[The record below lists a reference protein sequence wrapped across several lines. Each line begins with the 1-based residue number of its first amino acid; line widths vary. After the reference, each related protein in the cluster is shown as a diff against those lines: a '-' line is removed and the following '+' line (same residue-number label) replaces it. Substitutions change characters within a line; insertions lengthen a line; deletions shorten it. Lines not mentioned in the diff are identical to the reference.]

1 MMPLSR
7 VVLPETL
14 DSLAESDPAAQRAR
28 RDLQRVHRVM
38 RTRSTL
44 LHTLRAVDMSLPVRR
59 HGAALRVL
67 ELGAGDGSLL
77 LGVARALAPDWPRV
91 QLTLLDRQ
99 ALVLPATLAAYAQLG
114 WRAQP
119 LQADV
124 LDWAA
129 PQHGAA
135 GPGAQRWDVIIAN
148 LFLHHFEGVYLA
160 RLLGA
165 VAARCQRFVA
175 CEPRRSTV
183 ALLASHAVGLIGAN
197 AVTRQDAVLSVHA
210 GFRATELTAAWPG
223 PPAAWLLRERSAG
236 LFGHS
241 FCADRTGTTRCAAT
255 SMR

>member
-1 MMPLSR
+1 MVRAR
-7 VVLPETL
+7 VVLPERL
-14 DSLAESDPAAQRAR
+14 DGLAESDPAAQRAR

-38 RTRSTL
+38 RTRTTL
-44 LHTLRAVDMSLPVRR
+44 LRALRPLHTAGPARR
-59 HGAALRVL
+59 PGAALRVL

-77 LGVARALAPDWPRV
+77 LGVARALAPHWPKV

-99 ALVLPATLAAYAQLG
+99 ALVPPGTLAAYAQLG

-165 VAARCQRFVA
+165 IAARCQRFVA
-175 CEPRRSTV
+175 CEPRRSAV
-183 ALLASHAVGLIGAN
+183 ALWASHAVGLIGAN

-210 GFRATELTAAWPG
+210 GFRAAELTAAWPG
-223 PPAAWLLRERSAG
+223 APGAWHLREHSAG
-236 LFGHS
+236 LFGHC
-241 FCADRTGTTRCAAT
+241 FCADRTGGPDAHPL
-255 SMR
+255 

>member
-1 MMPLSR
+1 MVLSR
-7 VVLPETL
+7 VVRPETL
-14 DSLAESDPAAQRAR
+14 DSLAASDPAAQRAR

-44 LHTLRAVDMSLPVRR
+44 LRSLRALDTRLPARR
-59 HGAALRVL
+59 PGAALRVL

-77 LGVARALAPDWPRV
+77 LGVARALAPDWPKV

-99 ALVLPATLAAYAQLG
+99 ALVAPGTLAAYARLG

-129 PQHGAA
+129 PQGSGAGA
-135 GPGAQRWDVIIAN
+135 DAQRWDVIIAN

-165 VAARCQRFVA
+165 IAARCQRFVA
-175 CEPRRSTV
+175 CEPRRSGV

-210 GFRATELTAAWPG
+210 GFRAAELSAAWPG
-223 PPAAWLLRERSAG
+223 VPAAWRLRERPTG

-241 FCADRTGTTRCAAT
+241 LCADRTGAG
-255 SMR
+255 

>member
-1 MMPLSR
+1 MMVRPR
-7 VVLPETL
+7 VVRPELL
-14 DSLAESDPAAQRAR
+14 DGLAESDPAAQRAR

-38 RTRSTL
+38 RTRTTL
-44 LHTLRAVDMSLPVRR
+44 LRALRPLDTPQHTPLPARR
-59 HGAALRVL
+59 PGAALRVL

-77 LGVARALAPDWPRV
+77 LGVARTLVADWPQV

-99 ALVLPATLAAYAQLG
+99 ALVPPATLAAYARLG

-129 PQHGAA
+129 PQHAAA

-165 VAARCQRFVA
+165 IAARCQRFVA
-175 CEPRRSTV
+175 CEPRRSGL
-183 ALLASHAVGLIGAN
+183 ALLASHAVGLIGGN

-210 GFRATELTAAWPG
+210 GFRAAELTAAWPG
-223 PPAAWLLRERSAG
+223 APAAWQLREHPAG
-236 LFGHS
+236 LFGHC
-241 FCADRTGTTRCAAT
+241 FCADRTGAA
-255 SMR
+255 